1 MAEFNLTQSE
11 AEALIA
17 MEKKR
22 VEDKVVFFSG
32 PEEGKLSI
40 PLTSLDRR
48 ENFVLDATRYQIKL
62 ANIDGPPH
70 RNPDGEEIPCPHLHV
85 YREGYA
91 DKWAHAVS
99 SGSYPNTQDLF
110 STFLAFMKQCNI
122 VDPPRV
128 EKGLFS

>member
-1 MAEFNLTQSE
+1 MGYGNEFG
-11 AEALIA
+11 
-17 MEKKR
+17 
-22 VEDKVVFFSG
+22 D
-32 PEEGKLSI
+32 
-40 PLTSLDRR
+40 LDFRKAI
-48 ENFVLDATRYQIKL
+48 VLMRLD
-62 ANIDGPPH
+62 IDGPPH

-91 DKWAHAVS
+91 DKWAHAAPA
-99 SGSYPNTQDLF
+99 GSYPNTQDLF